1 MIYIKYDYKLY
12 TSEFHGTVVGTGNT
26 QYKTPDRTETQSTGC
41 SVQLQIHDRTI
52 SEDDQLGV
60 K

>member
-26 QYKTPDRTETQSTGC
+26 QYKTPDRPENSQQAVLYNFKYMTEWYLKMTSWA
-41 SVQLQIHDRTI
+41 
-52 SEDDQLGV
+52 
-60 K
+60 